1 MSYDNAE
8 FFDSTPLG
16 EPLAVPFIP
25 KATMKT
31 EKLTEARFLNDVAKH
46 QMIIKLD
53 HGVHRHVV
61 FRNPENS
68 CMWFELITYP
78 GRLVYSGDMGCFVFN
93 RLHDMFTFFRGRVNP
108 ANPDAL
114 YINEGY
120 WHEKL
125 EAVDRHD
132 GSQQY
137 SFQLFKEAC
146 ESQISEFLNDEED
159 SINLYNGTN
168 PNAEPIEQQLR
179 EAVQS
184 EVYDYAEECQSDA
197 YRVANDFTFSV
208 TYKTEATR
216 PFTETLEFSF
226 SDIWEC
232 NSNEY
237 SLRFLWCCYA
247 LNWGIHVYDAHHAAL
262 RLQNL
267 TAVE

>member
-1 MSYDNAE
+1 
-8 FFDSTPLG
+8 
-16 EPLAVPFIP
+16 
-25 KATMKT
+25 MKT

-46 QMIIKLD
+46 QMTIKLD

-61 FRNPENS
+61 FRNPDDSN
-68 CMWFELITYP
+68 MWFQLVTFP

-108 ANPDAL
+108 SKPDAL

-137 SFQLFKEAC
+137 SFELFKEAC
-146 ESQISEFLNDEED
+146 ESQISQFLNDSED
-159 SINLYNGTN
+159 SIQMYNATIHDGGSN
-168 PNAEPIEQQLR
+168 FEEQLR
-179 EAVQS
+179 QAVQE
-184 EVYDYAEECQSDA
+184 EVYDYAENCQSDA
-197 YRVANDFTFSV
+197 YRVANDFTFNADW
-208 TYKTEATR
+208 KTHSGQ
-216 PFTETLEFSF
+216 PFTERIQFSF

-247 LNWGIHVYDAHHAAL
+247 LNWGIRVYDAHHAAL
-262 RLQNL
+262 RLQNM
-267 TAVE
+267 TTVE

>member
-1 MSYDNAE
+1 
-8 FFDSTPLG
+8 
-16 EPLAVPFIP
+16 
-25 KATMKT
+25 MKT

-46 QMIIKLD
+46 QMLIKLD
-53 HGVHRHVV
+53 HGVYRHVV

-68 CMWFELITYP
+68 CMWFELVTYP

-108 ANPDAL
+108 SKPDAL

-132 GSQQY
+132 GSEQY
-137 SFQLFKEAC
+137 AFDLFKEAC
-146 ESQISEFLNDEED
+146 ESQIAQFLNDEED
-159 SINLYNGTN
+159 SINLYNVLNLDG
-168 PNAEPIEQQLR
+168 EPFEDQLR
-179 EAVQS
+179 EAVQA
-184 EVYDYAEECQSDA
+184 EVYDYAEECQGDA

-208 TYKTEATR
+208 RYETEETR
-216 PFTETLEFSF
+216 PLGQTIEFSF

-232 NSNEY
+232 NSDEY

-247 LNWGIHVYDAHHAAL
+247 LNWGIRVYDAHHAAL
-262 RLQNL
+262 RLAAFSGPSPAEFFDSTPLN
-267 TAVE
+267 